1 MVRAAVVIRR
11 GGELI
16 HVNDVAMAERHL
28 AQNVDG
34 SLDSCIGVLAKR
46 ALGLL
51 EEATGSKHKGIGA
64 AVGCLRKTRRF
75 GKEDASMARS
85 LRSLQEAHSFVRHL
99 TDVGIEAWAASLR
112 TALGRLETLDLDM
125 DSKDQ
130 VAPTVGSDMA
140 TSKKKKKKPKRGGA
154 PSVLNGELADT
165 GGGGSA
171 SGAALALTSPT
182 AAVSVVK
189 PGRKLAAHSSRE
201 RSPRRG
207 ESPAGA
213 TCVTQLYEDGSQV
226 VIASLHSRPELVSS
240 SARVLSFDP
249 VSGRYALSI
258 AGTKEQLRI
267 LGTNLQPGVF
277 TSR

>member
-28 AQNVDG
+28 ALNVDG

-99 TDVGIEAWAASLR
+99 TDVGIEAWVASLR

-130 VAPTVGSDMA
+130 VAPTMGSDMA

-154 PSVLNGELADT
+154 PSVLNGELVDT

-226 VIASLHSRPELVSS
+226 VIASLHSRPELVNS
-240 SARVLSFDP
+240 SAHVLSFDP

-267 LGTNLQPGVF
+267 LGTNLKPGVF